1 MPIPRFDVTFSA
13 AVEAMQTA
21 ADRLRY
27 LRDTQG
33 DIQRHV
39 IMDLIPADLARA
51 KSTAVAALAEIQR
64 APEAAGL
71 ALTRYPGAPQTVP
84 AFFAAV
90 GAVEA
95 AAQAWNSD
103 LAAWLAGLS
112 VSDLVTLQG
121 VDMGAGK
128 VGQFVWA
135 QGLSEAQVAPLRAS
149 SGLAALI
156 AAFEAAGAT
165 A

>member
-27 LRDTQG
+27 LRDTTG
-33 DIQRHV
+33 DLQRLV
-39 IMDLIPADLARA
+39 VMDLIPADLARA
-51 KSTAVAALAEIQR
+51 KATAVAALDEIQLN
-64 APEAAGL
+64 PVAAGA

-84 AFFAAV
+84 AFVAAV
-90 GAVEA
+90 TTVETA
-95 AAQAWNSD
+95 AGAWNAD
-103 LAAWLAGLS
+103 LGAWLAGLA
-112 VSDLVTLQG
+112 VSDLVALQG
-121 VDMGAGK
+121 VDLGAGK
-128 VGQFVWA
+128 VAQFVWA
-135 QGLSEAQVAPLRAS
+135 QGFTAATVAPLRTS
-149 SGLAALI
+149 PGLASLI

>member
-1 MPIPRFDVTFSA
+1 MAIPRFDAVFSQ
-13 AVEAMQTA
+13 AVEAMQVA

-33 DIQRHV
+33 DMQRMV
-39 IMDLIPADLARA
+39 IFDLIPTDLARA
-51 KSTAVAALAEIQR
+51 KSTAVAAVEEIQL
-64 APEAAGL
+64 APAAAGA
-71 ALTRYPGAPQTVP
+71 ALTRYPGAPQSVP

-90 GAVEA
+90 QGVET

-103 LAAWLAGLS
+103 LAAWLAELS

-121 VDMGAGK
+121 VDMGAGR
-128 VGQFVWA
+128 VGQFVWS
-135 QGLSEAQVAPLRAS
+135 QGLPEAKVTPLRAS
-149 SGLAALI
+149 AGLALLI